1 MSETALS
8 RGLYALSEHCC
19 CCCCRYRLNMGMT
32 HATAIPESVVNSTS
46 GTPRSTGS
54 RNSGDDDRLRRLKA
68 NGRER
73 VRVNALNAALARLRS
88 VLPTG
93 NGNTG
98 TGNARRRSKIAT
110 LRAAQRY
117 IRALSSVLSER
128 ESAISKPGGTD
139 PGTCSTASSQYGV
152 TSRRQQESCFGV
164 VLRQPEVTCSD
175 VIGDRFAATSQQMSL
190 ARRSV
195 ELPVHSLVS
204 YVTTRNF
211 IIEHSLYAHV
221 VKISSI
227 VHFTVEL

>member
-1 MSETALS
+1 
-8 RGLYALSEHCC
+8 
-19 CCCCRYRLNMGMT
+19 MT

-117 IRALSSVLSER
+117 IRALSSVLVER

-139 PGTCSTASSQYGV
+139 PGTCSSSLYGK
-152 TSRRQQESCFGV
+152 TSRRQQESCFGG

-175 VIGDRFAATSQQMSL
+175 VIGDRFAATGQQMSL
-190 ARRSV
+190 AGRPA

-211 IIEHSLYAHV
+211 IIEHIFYTLTSLKYHPLC
-221 VKISSI
+221 ISR
-227 VHFTVEL
+227 

>member
-1 MSETALS
+1 
-8 RGLYALSEHCC
+8 
-19 CCCCRYRLNMGMT
+19 MGMT

-117 IRALSSVLSER
+117 IRALSSVLVER

-139 PGTCSTASSQYGV
+139 PGTCSSSLYGK
-152 TSRRQQESCFGV
+152 TSRRQQESCFGG

-175 VIGDRFAATSQQMSL
+175 VIGDRFAATGQQMSL
-190 ARRSV
+190 AGRPA

-211 IIEHSLYAHV
+211 IIEHIFYTLTSLKYHPLC
-221 VKISSI
+221 ISR
-227 VHFTVEL
+227 